1 MTMTSRTILTLV
13 LALALLLAGCG
24 DGEES
29 TTDGTSNT
37 TVSRGRDVAPET
49 VDDSALRDPVDVDAI
64 EIAYGETE
72 DELLRGYF
80 VYPSDMVEPL
90 PAVIVVHEWWGLN
103 DAVRKAAT
111 KIAEQGYM
119 VLAVDLFQ
127 GQTASSTADASAL
140 ARQLLETPGFAE
152 KNLRAAHG
160 FLTEA
165 AGAPTVAT
173 LGWSL
178 GGYWAVEATRFLP
191 DQFAAAVVYYGQPD
205 ADPDM
210 VSAIS
215 APGLGRYGGADRSI
229 PAESVRAFREQA
241 QALDKSVEVIIYPKA
256 NHGFANPDD
265 SRYANRTAEQAWR
278 RTAAFLD
285 RYLRTS

>member
-13 LALALLLAGCG
+13 LALLLAGCG
-24 DGEES
+24 GDGDT
-29 TTDGTSNT
+29 TTDGTSNAT
-37 TVSRGRDVAPET
+37 ASRGRDAAPET
-49 VDDSALRDPVDVDAI
+49 LDDSALRDPVDVDAI
-64 EIAYGETE
+64 EIPYGETE
-72 DELLRGYF
+72 DALLRGYF
-80 VYPSDMVEPL
+80 VYPSAMVEPL

-103 DAVRKAAT
+103 DAVREAAT
-111 KIAEQGYM
+111 QIAEQGYM

-152 KNLRAAHG
+152 QNLRAAHT

-205 ADPDM
+205 SDPDM

-215 APGLGRYGGADRSI
+215 APVLGLYGGADRSI
-229 PAESVRAFREQA
+229 PAESVRAFRKQA
-241 QALDKSVEVIIYPKA
+241 QALDKSVEVIIFPKA

-265 SRYANRTAEQAWR
+265 SRYDNRIAEQAWR